1 MFGKKSEESEW
12 TRFSRALGG
21 QQAGPSD
28 ADEERDDQPEEALT
42 ISQAAPADTEPYLPS
57 PPPPARE
64 PDPDEPP
71 APAYAPAP
79 PTVSTPAFSAGSAS
93 TSAIE
98 DAETVVGDGA
108 NIEGTVRSDRSIRVF
123 GTVQGEIESK
133 QRVVVEESAKVS
145 ARITAEQVM
154 VLGQVDGSIECS
166 GRLEIASSA
175 HVAGEVSAATLVIQ
189 EGAVVEGN
197 LRMSSGSVTTTPRDG
212 D

>member
-1 MFGKKSEESEW
+1 MFGKKTEESEW

-21 QQAGPSD
+21 QQPAPSD
-28 ADEERDDQPEEALT
+28 AEQTRDDEPDEALT
-42 ISQAAPADTEPYLPS
+42 ISQAAPAETDSYPP

-64 PDPDEPP
+64 PEPVEPP
-71 APAYAPAP
+71 APAYSPAQ
-79 PTVSTPAFSAGSAS
+79 PTVATPAFTATANRGNV
-93 TSAIE
+93 IE

-108 NIEGTVRSDRSIRVF
+108 TIEGTVRSDRSIRVF
-123 GTVQGEIESK
+123 GTIQGEVESK

-145 ARITAEQVM
+145 ARISAEQVT

-175 HVAGEVSAATLVIQ
+175 RVAGDVAAATLVIQ

-197 LRMSSGSVTTTPRDG
+197 LRMSSASITSVPRNDA
-212 D
+212 